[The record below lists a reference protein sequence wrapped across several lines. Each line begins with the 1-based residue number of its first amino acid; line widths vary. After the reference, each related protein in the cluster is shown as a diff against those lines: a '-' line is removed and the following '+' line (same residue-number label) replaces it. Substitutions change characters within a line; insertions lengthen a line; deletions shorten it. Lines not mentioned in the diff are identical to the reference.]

1 MQDWQRHIYGC
12 WLPTITGGTHS
23 EGFQL
28 KSKSTF
34 LLVIAFP
41 PSHCVCTARV
51 HVCPRVD
58 VCEVGT
64 KFNDTEISQPGLAIR
79 LAPNID
85 SFNPVCYNFSW
96 SLWLRKSTKN
106 KSCTFLLECVSVG
119 APCFISPVDTR
130 VLCVAAKIRLSGQL
144 HQYPWLLYCSQ
155 THTCTRWW
163 SERNRPDTLAHCWMG
178 SLMDWGYLVT
188 RTHAHTQLV
197 MEWSHSLSSP
207 HAQ

>member
-23 EGFQL
+23 EGSQL

-41 PSHCVCTARV
+41 PSHCVCTACV

-85 SFNPVCYNFSW
+85 SFNPVCYNFKW
-96 SLWLRKSTKN
+96 SLWLRKSQRIN
-106 KSCTFLLECVSVG
+106 PALSSLSVCRWGHRVLFLLWIPEYFVLLQRLDW
-119 APCFISPVDTR
+119 APNSINIHDSCI
-130 VLCVAAKIRLSGQL
+130 
-144 HQYPWLLYCSQ
+144 
-155 THTCTRWW
+155 
-163 SERNRPDTLAHCWMG
+163 AHKH
-178 SLMDWGYLVT
+178 
-188 RTHAHTQLV
+188 THARGDGVSGTDLTRSLTA
-197 MEWSHSLSSP
+197 EWVLWWTE
-207 HAQ
+207 AI